1 MATSGFRFGS
11 RSISFGQEGPA
22 SIKGQLEQHTH
33 RQTEQERERERER
46 ESERARE
53 RERDRERGRERER
66 EYTERRDRH
75 QGMQPQ
81 RRAVPRSGFQ
91 AEGLG
96 GP

>member
-33 RQTEQERERERER
+33 RQTELERERER

-53 RERDRERGRERER
+53 RERETEREGERER